1 MGGPAGK
8 ECPLLTPLGSAPASK
23 AETRLQ
29 VLRDIQHNPPPLS
42 KKEKEITL
50 LHTIESFVTFK
61 ATLKG
66 DAIQLN
72 PLTFPQKKKKKEII
86 YIKFFFFVSL
96 ML

>member
-1 MGGPAGK
+1 MGGGGK
-8 ECPLLTPLGSAPASK
+8 CPLLTPLGSAPASK

-29 VLRDIQHNPPPLS
+29 VLRDIQHNPLPLS

-72 PLTFPQKKKKKEII
+72 PLTFPKKKKKII
-86 YIKFFFFVSL
+86 YIKYFFFVSL